1 MCALHAFDAAA
12 GPNPFRIRLLF
23 IPMQYTTNL
32 RKCQLFLNVF
42 SATLQGSLALVQHAL
57 LLMDTPFHLE
67 TEHPLVGIFRIVA
80 SDLMILFW
88 GG

>member
-1 MCALHAFDAAA
+1 MCVLHAFDAAA

-23 IPMQYTTNL
+23 IPMQSTTNP

-42 SATLQGSLALVQHAL
+42 SATLQGSLSLARHAL
-57 LLMDTPFHLE
+57 LLLGTPFHLE
-67 TEHPLVGIFRIVA
+67 TERPLVGIFRIAA
-80 SDLMILFW
+80 SYLMILFW